1 MIPVGGALVSTGGS
15 ETIAGGLNFADGN
28 IPLAITLAV
37 VMAATM
43 VLSGIVNN
51 TAAAVVMAP
60 IAIDVARNVG
70 VNIDPFLMAVAVG
83 ASAAFITPI
92 GHQANTLVMGPGGF
106 RFTDYWRMG
115 LPLSI
120 LVVAVAVPVIL
131 VVWPP

>member
-1 MIPVGGALVSTGGS
+1 
-15 ETIAGGLNFADGN
+15 
-28 IPLAITLAV
+28 
-37 VMAATM
+37 MAATM

-131 VVWPP
+131 VGWPP